1 MIIFGGSNSSNLAEK
16 VAKCR
21 NYELGEVEIR
31 QFPDSEIYVRIL
43 SDVKDRECAVIQS
56 TRNNDNLI
64 ELLIILDAL
73 RDLKAK
79 KVTAV
84 VPYLGYAR
92 QDKRF
97 KSGEALAARTVLKL
111 ISSSADRIVTVNC
124 HFLNEGG
131 VFDADD
137 YFDVTS
143 RFFEKNMKSDTFDS
157 IHFDKKIKNDGKQE
171 LVIENLDAFPVV
183 AKYFK
188 NKFNENLVAIAPD
201 KGALQHVKLAAEVIG
216 CEHDYL
222 EKTRHSGEEVTIKT
236 KSLNIKNKNV
246 LILDDMISTG
256 GTIAESAKVIKQCG
270 AKTINVGCVHGV
282 FSKGTEMF
290 KGVVDEVVCTNTIN
304 RECSKVDVSELI
316 AGSLFH

>member
-16 VAKCR
+16 VAKLK
-21 NYELGEVEIR
+21 NHELGEIEVR
-31 QFPDSEIYVRIL
+31 QFPDSELYVRIL
-43 SDVKDRECAVIQS
+43 SNVKDRECVVMQS
-56 TRNNDNLI
+56 TQNNDNLI

-73 RDLKAK
+73 MDLKAK

-84 VPYLGYAR
+84 IPYLGYAR

-97 KSGEALAARTVLKL
+97 KSGEALSARTVLKL
-111 ISSSADRIVTVNC
+111 IRNSADRLITVNC

-131 VFDADD
+131 AFDVDD

-143 RFFEKNMKSDTFDS
+143 RFFEKNMKSDTFDD
-157 IHFDKKIKNDGKQE
+157 IHFDKKIKNNGKQE
-171 LVIENLDAFPVV
+171 LIVENIDAFPVV

-188 NKFNENLVAIAPD
+188 SKFNENLVVIAPD
-201 KGALQHVKLAAEVIG
+201 KGALQHAKLAADVIG
-216 CEHDYL
+216 CEFDYL
-222 EKTRHSGEEVTIKT
+222 EKTRLSGDAVTIKT
-236 KSLNIKNKNV
+236 KSLNIKNQNV

-256 GTIAESAKVIKQCG
+256 GTIVESAKIIRQCG

-304 RECSKVDVSELI
+304 RECSRVDVSGLI
-316 AGSLFH
+316 AGSL